1 MGLNLG
7 ILISGRGSNMLNLVN
22 ASQRGLINSKIKIVI
37 SNNKNSNGIDK
48 AKRKNIKTKIINQKE
63 YESKKDFENALS
75 NTLKNEDVEL
85 VCLAGFMSILSK
97 NFLKDWNKKVI
108 NIHPSL
114 LPSFRG
120 KNAVKQ
126 ALENKVKTA
135 GCSVHFV
142 DEGIDTGEIISQ
154 ERVPVLS
161 NDNEET
167 LGKKILKK
175 EHGLYIKVIKEFERK
190 CFNGKI

>member
-37 SNNKNSNGIDK
+37 SNNKNSSGIDK
-48 AKRKNIKTKIINQKE
+48 AKRKNIKTKIINQKD
-63 YESKKDFENALS
+63 YESKKDFENALT
-75 NTLKNEDVEL
+75 NTLKNQNVDL

-97 NFLKDWNKKVI
+97 NFLKDWNRKVI

-126 ALENKVKTA
+126 ALEQRVKTA

-154 ERVPVLS
+154 EKVPVSS
-161 NDNEET
+161 NDDEKT

-175 EHGLYIKVIKEFERK
+175 EHVLYIKVIKELERN
-190 CFNGKI
+190 CF

>member
-22 ASQRGLINSKIKIVI
+22 ASQRGLINSKVKIVI
-37 SNNKNSNGIDK
+37 SNNKNSSGIDK
-48 AKRKNIKTKIINQKE
+48 AKRKNIKTKIINQKD
-63 YESKKDFENALS
+63 YESKKDFENALT
-75 NTLKNEDVEL
+75 NTLKNQNVDL

-97 NFLKDWNKKVI
+97 KFLKEWHRKVI

-126 ALENKVKTA
+126 ALEQRVKTA

-154 ERVPVLS
+154 EKVPVSS
-161 NDNEET
+161 NDDEET

-175 EHGLYIKVIKEFERK
+175 EHVLYIKVIKELERN
-190 CFNGKI
+190 CF

>member
-7 ILISGRGSNMLNLVN
+7 ILISGRGSHMLNLVN
-22 ASQRGLINSKIKIVI
+22 ASQRGLINSKIKSVI
-37 SNNKNSNGIDK
+37 SNNKNSSGIDK
-48 AKRKNIKTKIINQKE
+48 AKRKNIKTKIINQKD
-63 YESKKDFENALS
+63 YESKKDFENALT
-75 NTLKNEDVEL
+75 NTLKNQNVDL

-97 NFLKDWNKKVI
+97 KFLKEWHRKVI

-126 ALENKVKTA
+126 ALEQRVKTA

-154 ERVPVLS
+154 EKVPVSS
-161 NDNEET
+161 NDDEET

-175 EHGLYIKVIKEFERK
+175 EHVLYIKVIKELERN
-190 CFNGKI
+190 CF

>member
-37 SNNKNSNGIDK
+37 SNNKNSSGIDK
-48 AKRKNIKTKIINQKE
+48 AKRKNIKTKIINQND
-63 YESKKDFENALS
+63 YESKKDFENALT
-75 NTLKNEDVEL
+75 NTLKNQNVDL

-97 NFLKDWNKKVI
+97 KFLKEWHRKVI

-126 ALENKVKTA
+126 ALENRVKTA

-154 ERVPVLS
+154 EKVSVSS
-161 NDNEET
+161 NDDEET

-175 EHGLYIKVIKEFERK
+175 EHVLYIKVIKELERN
-190 CFNGKI
+190 CF

>member
-1 MGLNLG
+1 MGFNLG

-22 ASQRGLINSKIKIVI
+22 ASQRGIINSKVKIVI
-37 SNNKNSNGIDK
+37 SNNNNSSGIDK
-48 AKRKNIKTKIINQKE
+48 AKRKNIKTKIINQND
-63 YESKKDFENALS
+63 YESKKDFENALT
-75 NTLKNEDVEL
+75 NTLKNQNVDL

-97 NFLKDWNKKVI
+97 KFLKEWHRKVI

-126 ALENKVKTA
+126 ALENRVKTA

-154 ERVPVLS
+154 EKVSVSS
-161 NDNEET
+161 NDDEET

-175 EHGLYIKVIKEFERK
+175 EHVLYIKVIKELERN
-190 CFNGKI
+190 CF

>member
-22 ASQRGLINSKIKIVI
+22 ASQRGLINSKVKIVI
-37 SNNKNSNGIDK
+37 SNNKNSIGIDK
-48 AKRKNIKTKIINQKE
+48 AKRKNIKTKIINQKD
-63 YESKKDFENALS
+63 YESKKDFENALT
-75 NTLKNEDVEL
+75 NTLKNQNVDL

-97 NFLKDWNKKVI
+97 NFLKDWNRKVI

-126 ALENKVKTA
+126 ALENRVKTA

-154 ERVPVLS
+154 EKVPVSS
-161 NDNEET
+161 NDDEET

-175 EHGLYIKVIKEFERK
+175 EHVLYIKVIKELERN
-190 CFNGKI
+190 CF

>member
-22 ASQRGLINSKIKIVI
+22 ASQRGLINSKVKIVI
-37 SNNKNSNGIDK
+37 SNNKNSSGIDK
-48 AKRKNIKTKIINQKE
+48 AKRKNIKTKIINQKD
-63 YESKKDFENALS
+63 YGSKKDFENALT
-75 NTLKNEDVEL
+75 NTLKNQNVDL

-97 NFLKDWNKKVI
+97 NFLKDWNRKVI

-126 ALENKVKTA
+126 ALEQRVKTA

-154 ERVPVLS
+154 EKVPVSS
-161 NDNEET
+161 NDDEET

-175 EHGLYIKVIKEFERK
+175 EHVLYIKVIKELERN
-190 CFNGKI
+190 CF

>member
-37 SNNKNSNGIDK
+37 SNNKNSSGIDK
-48 AKRKNIKTKIINQKE
+48 AKRKNIKTKIINQKD
-63 YESKKDFENALS
+63 YGSKKDFENALT
-75 NTLKNEDVEL
+75 NTLKNQNVDL

-97 NFLKDWNKKVI
+97 KFLKEWHRKVI

-120 KNAVKQ
+120 KNAVKL
-126 ALENKVKTA
+126 ALENRVKTA

-154 ERVPVLS
+154 EKVPVSS
-161 NDNEET
+161 NDDEET

-175 EHGLYIKVIKEFERK
+175 EHVLYIKVIKELERN
-190 CFNGKI
+190 CF

>member
-22 ASQRGLINSKIKIVI
+22 ASQRGLINSKVKIVI
-37 SNNKNSNGIDK
+37 SNNKNSSGIDK
-48 AKRKNIKTKIINQKE
+48 AKRKNIKTKIINQND
-63 YESKKDFENALS
+63 YESKKDFENALT
-75 NTLKNEDVEL
+75 NTLKNQNVDL

-97 NFLKDWNKKVI
+97 KFLKEWHRKVI

-126 ALENKVKTA
+126 ALENRVKTA

-154 ERVPVLS
+154 EKVPVSS
-161 NDNEET
+161 NDDEET

-175 EHGLYIKVIKEFERK
+175 EHVLYIKVIKELERN
-190 CFNGKI
+190 CF

>member
-22 ASQRGLINSKIKIVI
+22 ASQRGLINSKVKIVI
-37 SNNKNSNGIDK
+37 SNNNNSSGIDK
-48 AKRKNIKTKIINQKE
+48 AKRKNIKTKIINQKD
-63 YESKKDFENALS
+63 YESKKDFENALT
-75 NTLKNEDVEL
+75 NTLKNQNVDL

-97 NFLKDWNKKVI
+97 HFLKEWNRKVI

-126 ALENKVKTA
+126 ALEQRVKTA

-154 ERVPVLS
+154 EKVSVSS
-161 NDNEET
+161 NDDEET

-175 EHGLYIKVIKEFERK
+175 EHVLYIKVIKELERN
-190 CFNGKI
+190 CF

>member
-22 ASQRGLINSKIKIVI
+22 ASQRGLINSKVKIVI
-37 SNNKNSNGIDK
+37 SNNNNSSGIDK
-48 AKRKNIKTKIINQKE
+48 AKRKNVKTKIINQND
-63 YESKKDFENALS
+63 YESKKDFENALT
-75 NTLKNEDVEL
+75 NTLKNQNVDL

-97 NFLKDWNKKVI
+97 KFLKEWHRKVI

-126 ALENKVKTA
+126 ALENRVKTA

-154 ERVPVLS
+154 EKVSVSS
-161 NDNEET
+161 NDDEET

-175 EHGLYIKVIKEFERK
+175 EHVLYIKVIKELERN
-190 CFNGKI
+190 CF

>member
-37 SNNKNSNGIDK
+37 SNNKNSSGIDK
-48 AKRKNIKTKIINQKE
+48 AKRKNIKTKIINQKD
-63 YESKKDFENALS
+63 YGSKKDFENALT
-75 NTLKNEDVEL
+75 NTLKNQNVDL

-97 NFLKDWNKKVI
+97 KFLKDWNRKVI

-126 ALENKVKTA
+126 ALEQRVKTA

-154 ERVPVLS
+154 EKVPVSS
-161 NDNEET
+161 NDDEET

-175 EHGLYIKVIKEFERK
+175 EHVLYIKVIKELERN
-190 CFNGKI
+190 CF

>member
-22 ASQRGLINSKIKIVI
+22 ASQRGLIKSKVKIVI
-37 SNNKNSNGIDK
+37 SNNKNSIGIDK
-48 AKRKNIKTKIINQKE
+48 AKRKNIKTKIINQKD
-63 YESKKDFENALS
+63 YESKKDFENALT
-75 NTLKNEDVEL
+75 NTLKNQNVDL
-85 VCLAGFMSILSK
+85 VCLAGFMCILSK
-97 NFLKDWNKKVI
+97 KFLKEWHRKVI

-126 ALENKVKTA
+126 ALEQRVKTA

-154 ERVPVLS
+154 EKVPVSS
-161 NDNEET
+161 NDDEET

-175 EHGLYIKVIKEFERK
+175 EHVLYIKVIKELERN
-190 CFNGKI
+190 CF

>member
-1 MGLNLG
+1 MGFNLG

-22 ASQRGLINSKIKIVI
+22 ASQRGLINSKVKIVI
-37 SNNKNSNGIDK
+37 SNNKNSSGIDK
-48 AKRKNIKTKIINQKE
+48 AKRKNIKTKIINQKD
-63 YESKKDFENALS
+63 YESKKDFENALT
-75 NTLKNEDVEL
+75 NTLKNQNVDL

-97 NFLKDWNKKVI
+97 KFLKEWHRKVI

-126 ALENKVKTA
+126 ALEQRVKTA

-154 ERVPVLS
+154 EKVPVSS
-161 NDNEET
+161 NDDEET

-175 EHGLYIKVIKEFERK
+175 EHVLYIKVIKELERN
-190 CFNGKI
+190 FF

>member
-37 SNNKNSNGIDK
+37 SNNKNSSGIDK
-48 AKRKNIKTKIINQKE
+48 AKRKNIKTKIINQKD
-63 YESKKDFENALS
+63 YGSKKDFENALT
-75 NTLKNEDVEL
+75 NTLKNQNVDL

-97 NFLKDWNKKVI
+97 NFLKDWNRKVI

-120 KNAVKQ
+120 KDAVKQ
-126 ALENKVKTA
+126 ALEQRVKTA

-154 ERVPVLS
+154 EKVPVSS
-161 NDNEET
+161 NDDEET

-175 EHGLYIKVIKEFERK
+175 EHVLYIKVIKELERN
-190 CFNGKI
+190 CF

>member
-1 MGLNLG
+1 ME
-7 ILISGRGSNMLNLVN
+7 LIRL
-22 ASQRGLINSKIKIVI
+22 
-37 SNNKNSNGIDK
+37 
-48 AKRKNIKTKIINQKE
+48 KRKNIKTKIINQKD
-63 YESKKDFENALS
+63 YESKKDFENALT
-75 NTLKNEDVEL
+75 NTLKNQNVDL

-97 NFLKDWNKKVI
+97 NFLKDWNRKVI

-126 ALENKVKTA
+126 ALEQRVKTA

-154 ERVPVLS
+154 EKVPVSS
-161 NDNEET
+161 NDDEET

-175 EHGLYIKVIKEFERK
+175 EHVLYIKVIKKLERN
-190 CFNGKI
+190 CF

>member
-37 SNNKNSNGIDK
+37 SNNKNSSGIDK
-48 AKRKNIKTKIINQKE
+48 AKRKNIKTKIINQKD
-63 YESKKDFENALS
+63 YESKKDFENALT
-75 NTLKNEDVEL
+75 NTLKNQNVDL

-97 NFLKDWNKKVI
+97 NFLKDWHRKVI

-114 LPSFRG
+114 LPSFKG

-126 ALENKVKTA
+126 ALEQRVKTA

-154 ERVPVLS
+154 EKVPVSS
-161 NDNEET
+161 NDDEET

-175 EHGLYIKVIKEFERK
+175 EHVLYIKVIKELERN
-190 CFNGKI
+190 CF

>member
-1 MGLNLG
+1 M
-7 ILISGRGSNMLNLVN
+7 V
-22 ASQRGLINSKIKIVI
+22 
-37 SNNKNSNGIDK
+37 
-48 AKRKNIKTKIINQKE
+48 
-63 YESKKDFENALS
+63 KKDFENALS

>member
-37 SNNKNSNGIDK
+37 SNNKNSSGIDK
-48 AKRKNIKTKIINQKE
+48 AKRKNIKTKIINQKD
-63 YESKKDFENALS
+63 YGSKKDFENALT
-75 NTLKNEDVEL
+75 NTLKNQNVDL
-85 VCLAGFMSILSK
+85 VCLAGFMCILSK
-97 NFLKDWNKKVI
+97 KFLKEWHRKVI

-126 ALENKVKTA
+126 ALEQRVKTA

-154 ERVPVLS
+154 EKVPVSS
-161 NDNEET
+161 NDDEET

-175 EHGLYIKVIKEFERK
+175 EHVLYIKVIKELERN
-190 CFNGKI
+190 CF

>member
-37 SNNKNSNGIDK
+37 SNNKNSSGIDK
-48 AKRKNIKTKIINQKE
+48 AKRKNIKTKIINQKD
-63 YESKKDFENALS
+63 YGSKKDFENALT
-75 NTLKNEDVEL
+75 NTLKNQNVDL

-97 NFLKDWNKKVI
+97 NFLKDWNRKVI

-126 ALENKVKTA
+126 ALEQRVKTA

-154 ERVPVLS
+154 EKVPVSS
-161 NDNEET
+161 NDDEET

-175 EHGLYIKVIKEFERK
+175 EHVLYIKVIKELERN
-190 CFNGKI
+190 CF

>member
-22 ASQRGLINSKIKIVI
+22 ASQHGLINSKVKIVI
-37 SNNKNSNGIDK
+37 SNNKNSSGIDK
-48 AKRKNIKTKIINQKE
+48 AKRKNIKTKIINQKD
-63 YESKKDFENALS
+63 YGSKKDFENALT
-75 NTLKNEDVEL
+75 NTLKNQNVDL

-97 NFLKDWNKKVI
+97 NFLKDWNRKVI

-126 ALENKVKTA
+126 ALEQRVKTA

-154 ERVPVLS
+154 EKVPVSS
-161 NDNEET
+161 NDDEET

-175 EHGLYIKVIKEFERK
+175 EHVLYIKVIKELERN
-190 CFNGKI
+190 CF

>member
-1 MGLNLG
+1 
-7 ILISGRGSNMLNLVN
+7 MLNLVN

-37 SNNKNSNGIDK
+37 SNNKNSSGIDK
-48 AKRKNIKTKIINQKE
+48 AKRKNIKTKIINQKD
-63 YESKKDFENALS
+63 YESKKDFENALT
-75 NTLKNEDVEL
+75 NTLRNQNVDL

-97 NFLKDWNKKVI
+97 KFLKEWHRKVI

-126 ALENKVKTA
+126 ALEQRVKTA

-154 ERVPVLS
+154 EKVPVSS
-161 NDNEET
+161 NDDEET

-175 EHGLYIKVIKEFERK
+175 EHVLYIKVIKELERN
-190 CFNGKI
+190 CF

>member
-1 MGLNLG
+1 MGFNLG

-37 SNNKNSNGIDK
+37 SNNKNSSGIDK
-48 AKRKNIKTKIINQKE
+48 AKRKNIKTKIINQKD
-63 YESKKDFENALS
+63 YGSKKDFENALT
-75 NTLKNEDVEL
+75 NTLKNQNVDL

-97 NFLKDWNKKVI
+97 NFLKDWNRKVI

-126 ALENKVKTA
+126 ALEQRVKTA

-154 ERVPVLS
+154 EKVPVSS
-161 NDNEET
+161 NDDEET

-175 EHGLYIKVIKEFERK
+175 EHVLYIKVIKELERN
-190 CFNGKI
+190 CF

>member
-22 ASQRGLINSKIKIVI
+22 ASQRGLINSKVKIVI
-37 SNNKNSNGIDK
+37 SNNNNSSGIDK
-48 AKRKNIKTKIINQKE
+48 AKRKNIKTKIINQKD
-63 YESKKDFENALS
+63 YESKKDFENALT
-75 NTLKNEDVEL
+75 NTLKNQNVDL

-97 NFLKDWNKKVI
+97 NFLKEWNRKVI

-126 ALENKVKTA
+126 ALENRVKTA

-154 ERVPVLS
+154 EKVSVSS
-161 NDNEET
+161 NDDEET

-175 EHGLYIKVIKEFERK
+175 EHVLYIKVIKELERN
-190 CFNGKI
+190 CF

>member
-22 ASQRGLINSKIKIVI
+22 ASQRGLINSKVKIVI
-37 SNNKNSNGIDK
+37 SNNNNSSGIDK
-48 AKRKNIKTKIINQKE
+48 AKRKNIKTKIINQKD
-63 YESKKDFENALS
+63 YESKKDFENALT
-75 NTLKNEDVEL
+75 NTLKNQNVDL

-97 NFLKDWNKKVI
+97 KFLKEWHRKVI

-126 ALENKVKTA
+126 ALENRVKTA

-154 ERVPVLS
+154 EKVPVSS
-161 NDNEET
+161 NDDEET

-175 EHGLYIKVIKEFERK
+175 EHVLYIKVIKELERN
-190 CFNGKI
+190 CF

>member
-22 ASQRGLINSKIKIVI
+22 ASQRGLINSKVKIVI
-37 SNNKNSNGIDK
+37 SNNNNSSGIDK
-48 AKRKNIKTKIINQKE
+48 AKRKNIKTKIINQKD
-63 YESKKDFENALS
+63 YGSKKDFENALT
-75 NTLKNEDVEL
+75 NTLKNQNVDL

-97 NFLKDWNKKVI
+97 KFLKEWHRKVI

-126 ALENKVKTA
+126 ALEQRVKTA

-154 ERVPVLS
+154 EKVPVSS
-161 NDNEET
+161 NDDEET

-175 EHGLYIKVIKEFERK
+175 EHVLYIKVIKELERN
-190 CFNGKI
+190 CF

>member
-22 ASQRGLINSKIKIVI
+22 ASQRGLINSKVKIVI
-37 SNNKNSNGIDK
+37 SNNNNSSGIDK
-48 AKRKNIKTKIINQKE
+48 AKRKNIKTKIINQKD
-63 YESKKDFENALS
+63 YESKKDFENALT
-75 NTLKNEDVEL
+75 NTLKNQNVDL

-97 NFLKDWNKKVI
+97 KFLKEWHRKVI

-126 ALENKVKTA
+126 ALEQRVKTA

-154 ERVPVLS
+154 EKVPVSS
-161 NDNEET
+161 NDDEET

-175 EHGLYIKVIKEFERK
+175 EHVLYIKVIKELERN
-190 CFNGKI
+190 CF

>member
-22 ASQRGLINSKIKIVI
+22 ASQRGLINSKVKIVI
-37 SNNKNSNGIDK
+37 SNNKNSSGIDK
-48 AKRKNIKTKIINQKE
+48 AKRKNIKTKIINQKD
-63 YESKKDFENALS
+63 YGSKKDFENALT
-75 NTLKNEDVEL
+75 NTLKNQNVDL

-97 NFLKDWNKKVI
+97 KFLKEWHRKVI

-126 ALENKVKTA
+126 ALEQRVKTA

-154 ERVPVLS
+154 EKVPVSS
-161 NDNEET
+161 NDDEET

-175 EHGLYIKVIKEFERK
+175 EHVLYIKVIKELERN
-190 CFNGKI
+190 CF

>member
-37 SNNKNSNGIDK
+37 SNNKNSSGIDK
-48 AKRKNIKTKIINQKE
+48 AKRKNIKTKIINQKD
-63 YESKKDFENALS
+63 YGSKKDFENALT
-75 NTLKNEDVEL
+75 NTLKNQNVDL

-97 NFLKDWNKKVI
+97 NFLKDWNRKVI

-126 ALENKVKTA
+126 ALEQRVKTA

-154 ERVPVLS
+154 EKVPVSS
-161 NDNEET
+161 NDDEKT

-175 EHGLYIKVIKEFERK
+175 EHVLYIKVIKELERNY
-190 CFNGKI
+190 F

>member
-1 MGLNLG
+1 MGFNLG

-190 CFNGKI
+190 CFNGKT

>member
-22 ASQRGLINSKIKIVI
+22 ASQRGLINSKVKIVI
-37 SNNKNSNGIDK
+37 SNNKNSIGIDK
-48 AKRKNIKTKIINQKE
+48 AKRKNIKTKIINQKD
-63 YESKKDFENALS
+63 YGSKKDFENALT
-75 NTLKNEDVEL
+75 NTLKNQNVDL

-97 NFLKDWNKKVI
+97 NFLKDWNRKVI

-126 ALENKVKTA
+126 ALEQRVKTA

-154 ERVPVLS
+154 EKVPVSS
-161 NDNEET
+161 NDDEET

-175 EHGLYIKVIKEFERK
+175 EHVLYIKVIKELERN
-190 CFNGKI
+190 CF

>member
-22 ASQRGLINSKIKIVI
+22 ASQRGLIKSKVKIVI
-37 SNNKNSNGIDK
+37 SNNKNSIGIDK
-48 AKRKNIKTKIINQKE
+48 AKRKNIKTKIINQKD
-63 YESKKDFENALS
+63 YESKKDFENALT
-75 NTLKNEDVEL
+75 NTLKNQNVDL
-85 VCLAGFMSILSK
+85 VCLAGFMCILSK
-97 NFLKDWNKKVI
+97 KFLKEWHRKVI

-126 ALENKVKTA
+126 ALENRVKTA

-154 ERVPVLS
+154 EEVPVSS
-161 NDNEET
+161 NDDEET

-175 EHGLYIKVIKEFERK
+175 EHVLYIKVIEELERN
-190 CFNGKI
+190 CF

>member
-22 ASQRGLINSKIKIVI
+22 ASQRGIINSKVKIVI
-37 SNNKNSNGIDK
+37 SNNNNSSGIDK
-48 AKRKNIKTKIINQKE
+48 AKRKNIKTKIINQKD
-63 YESKKDFENALS
+63 YESKKDFENALT
-75 NTLKNEDVEL
+75 NTLKNQNVDL

-97 NFLKDWNKKVI
+97 NFLKDWNRKVI

-126 ALENKVKTA
+126 ALEQRVKTA

-154 ERVPVLS
+154 EKVPVSS
-161 NDNEET
+161 NDDEET

-175 EHGLYIKVIKEFERK
+175 EHVLYIKVIKELERNY
-190 CFNGKI
+190 F

>member
-22 ASQRGLINSKIKIVI
+22 ASQRGLINSKVKIVI
-37 SNNKNSNGIDK
+37 SNNNNSSGIDK
-48 AKRKNIKTKIINQKE
+48 AKRKNIKTKIINQKD
-63 YESKKDFENALS
+63 YESKKDFENALT
-75 NTLKNEDVEL
+75 NTLKNQNVDL

-97 NFLKDWNKKVI
+97 KFLKEWHRKVI

-126 ALENKVKTA
+126 ALENRVKTA

-154 ERVPVLS
+154 EKVSVSS
-161 NDNEET
+161 NDDEET

-175 EHGLYIKVIKEFERK
+175 EHVLYIKVIKELERN
-190 CFNGKI
+190 CF

>member
-37 SNNKNSNGIDK
+37 SNNKNSSGIDK
-48 AKRKNIKTKIINQKE
+48 AKRKNIKTKIINQKD
-63 YESKKDFENALS
+63 YGSKKDFENALT
-75 NTLKNEDVEL
+75 NTLKNQNVDL

-97 NFLKDWNKKVI
+97 NFLKDWNRKVI

-126 ALENKVKTA
+126 ALEQRVKTA

-154 ERVPVLS
+154 VIVPVSS
-161 NDNEET
+161 NDDEET

-175 EHGLYIKVIKEFERK
+175 EHVLYIKVIKDLERN
-190 CFNGKI
+190 FF

>member
-1 MGLNLG
+1 MGFNLG

-37 SNNKNSNGIDK
+37 SNNKNSSGIDK
-48 AKRKNIKTKIINQKE
+48 AKRKNIKTKIINQKD
-63 YESKKDFENALS
+63 YGSKKDFENALT
-75 NTLKNEDVEL
+75 NTLKNQNVDL

-97 NFLKDWNKKVI
+97 KFLKEWHRKVI

-126 ALENKVKTA
+126 ALENRVKTA

-154 ERVPVLS
+154 EKVSVSS
-161 NDNEET
+161 NDDEET

-175 EHGLYIKVIKEFERK
+175 EHALYIKVIKDLERN
-190 CFNGKI
+190 FF